1 MSTLSTRLTKGG
13 RIVIPAEFR
22 RELGWQTGDE
32 VILRLID
39 GEVRIRT
46 RREAIKEAQAIVRK
60 QVKKGRSLVEE
71 LKTERRVEARE
82 ELRS

>member
-1 MSTLSTRLTKGG
+1 MNTRSARLTKSG

-22 RELGWQTGDE
+22 RELGLQTGDE

-60 QVKKGRSLVEE
+60 HVKKSRSLAEE
-71 LKTERRVEARE
+71 LKTERRAEAHRA
-82 ELRS
+82 

>member
-1 MSTLSTRLTKGG
+1 MSTLSTRLAKGG

-22 RELGWQTGDE
+22 RELGLQTGDE

-39 GEVRIRT
+39 GEVRIKT

-60 QVKKGRSLVEE
+60 HVKKDRSLVEE
-71 LKTERRVEARE
+71 LKRERREEAQRE
-82 ELRS
+82 

>member
-1 MSTLSTRLTKGG
+1 MSTLSTRFRKDR

-22 RELGWQTGDE
+22 RELGLKTGDE

-60 QVKKGRSLVEE
+60 HVKKGRSLVEE
-71 LKTERRVEARE
+71 LKTERRAEAQRE
-82 ELRS
+82 

>member
-1 MSTLSTRLTKGG
+1 MNTLSTRLTKSG

-22 RELGWQTGDE
+22 RELGLQTGDE

-46 RREAIKEAQAIVRK
+46 RREAIKEAKAIVRK
-60 QVKKGRSLVEE
+60 HVKKGRSLVDE
-71 LKTERRVEARE
+71 LNKERRAEAKRE
-82 ELRS
+82 

>member
-1 MSTLSTRLTKGG
+1 MNTLRTWITKSG

-22 RELGWQTGDE
+22 RELGLQTGDE

-46 RREAIKEAQAIVRK
+46 RREAIKEAKAIVRK
-60 QVKKGRSLVEE
+60 HVKKGRSLVDE
-71 LKTERRVEARE
+71 LNEERRAEAKRE
-82 ELRS
+82 

>member
-1 MSTLSTRLTKGG
+1 MSTLSTRLTKSG

-22 RELGWQTGDE
+22 RELGLKTGDE

-60 QVKKGRSLVEE
+60 HVKKGRSLVEE
-71 LKTERRVEARE
+71 LKTERRVEAQRE
-82 ELRS
+82 

>member
-1 MSTLSTRLTKGG
+1 
-13 RIVIPAEFR
+13 VIPAEFR
-22 RELGWQTGDE
+22 RELGLQTGDE

-60 QVKKGRSLVEE
+60 RVKSGRSLVEE
-71 LKTERRVEARE
+71 LKRERRAEVKRE
-82 ELRS
+82 

>member
-1 MSTLSTRLTKGG
+1 MSTLSTRLTKSG

-22 RELGWQTGDE
+22 RELGLKTGDE

-46 RREAIKEAQAIVRK
+46 RREAIKEAQSIVRK
-60 QVKKGRSLVEE
+60 HVKKGRSLVEE
-71 LKTERRVEARE
+71 LKTERRAEAQRD
-82 ELRS
+82 